1 MTSMPQAHNDLNPI
15 VASSRVVVCGVDT
28 HKELHVAAVVDTGG
42 CLLGTHSFSTT
53 RAGYRALTRWVRSF
67 GDVRRVG
74 VEGTGSYGA
83 GITRHLSGA
92 GIDVLK
98 VDRPDRADRRR
109 KGKDDDLDAINA
121 ARAALHNQRTST
133 PKRKDGA
140 VESLRVLRVTRQTAI
155 RARRNALAA
164 TTDEHRLRPG
174 RASRSGPVADPH
186 AADPHLRGVA
196 ARSQRCR

>member
-83 GITRHLSGA
+83 GITRTCPAQASTCSRSTGRTA
-92 GIDVLK
+92 
-98 VDRPDRADRRR
+98 PTA
-109 KGKDDDLDAINA
+109 A
-121 ARAALHNQRTST
+121 ARARTTTST
-133 PKRKDGA
+133 RSTPPAPRCTTSA
-140 VESLRVLRVTRQTAI
+140 PVPRS
-155 RARRNALAA
+155 AR
-164 TTDEHRLRPG
+164 TG
-174 RASRSGPVADPH
+174 RWN
-186 AADPHLRGVA
+186 
-196 ARSQRCR
+196 RCECCG